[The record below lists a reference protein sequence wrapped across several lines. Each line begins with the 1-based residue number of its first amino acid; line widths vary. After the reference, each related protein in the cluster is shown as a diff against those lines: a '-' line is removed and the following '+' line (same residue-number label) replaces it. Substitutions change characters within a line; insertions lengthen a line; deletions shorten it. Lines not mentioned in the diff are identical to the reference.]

1 MRPVVEYLVSKFKS
15 VYIPEEQLLLW
26 KGRLVFKQ
34 YIPLKR
40 ARFGIKMFSLCET
53 TGYLWNSY
61 VYLGKEP
68 DAAAGD
74 QQLIHRLGKSGA
86 VIPRQMEGPLG
97 KGYKLFVDN
106 WYTSEE
112 LFSYL
117 YDNDTAACGTA
128 RKNRLKLPASLKTP
142 PLAIGEHAF
151 RRKDDMLA
159 VRLND
164 KKEIYFLS
172 TMHKANVVDTGKR
185 DRHGN
190 NVRKL
195 QLVNDY
201 NKYMGV
207 WIAMTS

>member
-1 MRPVVEYLVSKFKS
+1 
-15 VYIPEEQLLLW
+15 
-26 KGRLVFKQ
+26 
-34 YIPLKR
+34 
-40 ARFGIKMFSLCET
+40 
-53 TGYLWNSY
+53 
-61 VYLGKEP
+61 
-68 DAAAGD
+68 
-74 QQLIHRLGKSGA
+74 
-86 VIPRQMEGPLG
+86 MEGLLG

-117 YDNDTAACGTA
+117 YGNDTAACGTA
-128 RKNRLKLPASLKTP
+128 RKTRLKLPASLNTP
-142 PLAIGEHAF
+142 RLTKGEHAF
-151 RRKDDMLA
+151 RRKDDMLS
-159 VRLND
+159 VQLND

-185 DRHGN
+185 DRHAN